1 MKKERSLKRYI
12 DKKVLKSS
20 ILYFLNITLVLISLN
35 FLSNNFYIIDIA
47 IMHISTLYLLL
58 ALLIL
63 NLPFKK
69 IYNTLKNGKIENNS
83 TFTILIGFCFIVF
96 SFFILVATKILL
108 LWLAAIPIL
117 LSGLDITLKGIK
129 IKRNEFFLLS
139 IFSLTYAIFYLL
151 IQKIPEFWY
160 LMQRFSLA
168 VSSLIGSFI
177 GKSMALGPSV
187 SGFWIL
193 IIFFIML
200 FVAFFLSPMK
210 KSQSLKFILSIIGLF
225 IVWIIYLIILGFIE
239 FESKNDVLNLH
250 FIVFFLCF
258 IPIFFYLFKSN
269 IKEKKIINLKHKKIN
284 IKKIIKNGMVWA
296 LLFLFLS
303 TVILTIFLG
312 LEGNDS
318 EKKTKI
324 MFYGQNMLGS
334 WDIPEYGKYGREASG
349 MFGLLPIYLNSSGF
363 ENIFLVNNITT
374 FLNMNAPV
382 QENITKYVNL
392 TDYIKIIESNKV
404 TANLLQDI
412 DIFVITS
419 INKTFS
425 IDEKEVIWDF
435 VKKGGSLLVS
445 GDHTNVGNTQEPL
458 NDLLTPVDISF
469 QFDSALPLD
478 SKFKWL
484 TCYQLIHHPI
494 TSNIISLNEIQIS
507 VGASLST
514 SPNAIPLVIGRYGL
528 SDEGDPFNKDIA
540 YLGDY
545 EYNWGEQLGD
555 LILAAAT
562 YYGDGKVI
570 VFGDTSTFQNSAL
583 PYSYPFIYNVISW
596 LKSEQTGTTKSVQNG
611 VSIFLLIIA
620 LIIILVDKKANTHY
634 SIIPLVF
641 ILALIIAIMI
651 NAIIIPDMQMSGNVV
666 YIDASH
672 NERFNLEPF
681 TEKSVNGFIL
691 NLNRNGYLPL
701 ISREFSKEKIEKS
714 KFLIIIAPTQSFNS
728 DELEFLHQYMS
739 SGGIIILST
748 GYTDKEAVSSIL
760 EKYDLDIINVPLGPF
775 PYVEENPEEFEN
787 EPRFVDSWPI
797 IFNENIGQSYYNFTW
812 INDYHL
818 MVFVKQGKG
827 GLLLISDSQFL
838 LDKNIE
844 SIYDYW
850 PGNIILLKHIIDETK
865 ALEEQS

>member
-1 MKKERSLKRYI
+1 MKKERILQRHI
-12 DKKVLKSS
+12 GKKVLESA
-20 ILYFLNITLVLISLN
+20 ILYFLNIILVLFSLN
-35 FLSNNFYIIDIA
+35 FLSNNFYIVDIA

-69 IYNTLKNGKIENNS
+69 IYNALKNRKIEKNS
-83 TFTILIGFCFIVF
+83 TFTSLFGICLIVF
-96 SFFILVATKILL
+96 SFFILVSTEVLV

-117 LSGLDITLKGIK
+117 LSGLDLTLKGIK

-139 IFSLTYAIFYLL
+139 IFSLSYAIFYLL
-151 IQKIPEFWY
+151 IQTIPEFWY
-160 LMQRFSLA
+160 LFQRFSL
-168 VSSLIGSFI
+168 VFSSFIGSFI
-177 GKSMALGPSV
+177 GRSMALGPSV
-187 SGFWIL
+187 SGLWIV

-200 FVAFFLSPMK
+200 FVAFFLSSAK
-210 KSQSLKFILSIIGLF
+210 KSQFMKFIISIIGLF
-225 IVWIIYLIILGFIE
+225 IVWIIYLILLGFIE
-239 FESKNDVLNLH
+239 FGSKNDFINLH

-258 IPIFFYLFKSN
+258 IPLFFYLFKSN
-269 IKEKKIINLKHKKIN
+269 IKEKKVINQNLKKIN
-284 IKKIIKNGMVWA
+284 IKKALKNGMVWA

-303 TVILTIFLG
+303 TLIMTIFLG
-312 LEGNDS
+312 FDENNS
-318 EKKTKI
+318 EKKTRI

-374 FLNMNAPV
+374 FLNMSQPV

-392 TDYIKIIESNKV
+392 TDYIKIIESNNI
-404 TANLLQDI
+404 TANLIEDI
-412 DIFVITS
+412 DIFVITN

-425 IDEKEVIWDF
+425 KDEKEVIWDF

-458 NDLLTPVDISF
+458 NDLLKPVDINF

-484 TCYQLIHHPI
+484 TCYQLMHHPI
-494 TSNIISLNEIQIS
+494 TSKIISLNEIQIS

-514 SPNAIPLVIGRYGL
+514 SSNAIPIFIGRYGL

-545 EYNWGEQLGD
+545 EYNPGEQLGD
-555 LILAAAT
+555 IILAAAT
-562 YYGDGKVI
+562 YYGDGKVL

-583 PYSYPFIYNVISW
+583 PYSYPFIYNMITW
-596 LKSEQTGTTKSVQNG
+596 LKSEQTASTEFVQNG
-611 VSIFLLIIA
+611 VSIFLLVIT
-620 LIIILVDKKANTHY
+620 LIIIIVDRKSNIPY
-634 SIIPLVF
+634 SIFPLVF
-641 ILALIIAIMI
+641 ILALIIAIMF
-651 NAIIIPDMQMSGNVV
+651 NAIIIPDIQISGNVV

-681 TEKSVNGFIL
+681 TEKSVNGIIL

-701 ISREFSKEKIEKS
+701 ISREFSKEKIEES
-714 KFLIIIAPTQSFNS
+714 NFLIFIAPTQSFNS
-728 DELEFLHQYMS
+728 NELEFLNQYMS
-739 SGGIIILST
+739 NGGIIILST
-748 GYTDKEAVSSIL
+748 GFPDKEAVSSFL

-775 PYVEENPEEFEN
+775 PYVEQNPEEFEN

-797 IFNENIGQSYYNFTW
+797 IFDENIGQSYYNFTW

-818 MVFVKQGKG
+818 MVFVTHGKG
-827 GLLLISDSQFL
+827 GLLLISDSQYL

-850 PGNIILLKHIIDETK
+850 PGNIILLKHILDETK
-865 ALEEQS
+865 TLGGQS